1 MPSKNKKTKTAN
13 PATPPMPPPPPP
25 KELIKVPDDFA
36 NLLVDFTKDLAIT
49 FPEYSHLWMKWTTL
63 DMPDIE
69 RTSELGTSTGVR
81 GLSGDNISSQDIER
95 TSELGTSGDGLSSR
109 DKEVRYVFEYCITI
123 FPERFFDILYQN
135 DDIFKPNSH
144 VNTFFL
150 PGVDFKML
158 YNCENVSATTH
169 QTIWKYLQVLLLSAI
184 GSIKD
189 KTNFGDAM
197 NIFDG
202 VSEEELQ
209 EKLKETID
217 SLGSFFK
224 ASGLDSDDDDE
235 APEGVPLNTSAED
248 NDTNGVPDF
257 DAFSKSFNFENMSG
271 SAEDLHGHL
280 KNLFD
285 GKIGSLAKEMAEEI
299 ANDLGSLLGEDGG
312 EITSTQ
318 DFLKKMIRNPKKL
331 MELMKSVS
339 SKLNNKMKSGDI
351 SQEELMKEA
360 SEWMGKMKGMG
371 GADQFSEVFKNLAKN
386 MGGLG
391 KNSSLDMNAMNRMMN
406 KNARK
411 ERMLEKLEKL
421 KEAKLQA
428 TETPNNYVFRMEGEE
443 TQEKSYAKSDVDQI
457 MKDFNL
463 VNDIIN
469 ASSQTKPANKKKK
482 NKNNK

>member
-1 MPSKNKKTKTAN
+1 MPSKNKKPKPAN
-13 PATPPMPPPPPP
+13 TPPP

-36 NLLVDFTKDLAIT
+36 NLLVDFTKDLSIS

-63 DMPDIE
+63 DMPEI
-69 RTSELGTSTGVR
+69 
-81 GLSGDNISSQDIER
+81 
-95 TSELGTSGDGLSSR
+95 
-109 DKEVRYVFEYCITI
+109 EVRHVFEYCITI
-123 FPERFFDILYQN
+123 LPERFFDILYQN
-135 DDIFKPNSH
+135 EDIFKPDSTT
-144 VNTFFL
+144 NTLFL
-150 PGVDFKML
+150 PGVDFKIL
-158 YNCENVSATTH
+158 YNCENVSDTIH

-184 GSIKD
+184 GSVKD

-202 VSEEELQ
+202 VSEDELQ
-209 EKLKETID
+209 DKLKETID
-217 SLGSFFK
+217 GLGSFFK
-224 ASGLDSDDDDE
+224 ASGLDTDDDE
-235 APEGVPLNTSAED
+235 APEGVPLNTSEEGGDSNAM
-248 NDTNGVPDF
+248 PDF
-257 DAFSKSFNFENMSG
+257 DTFSKSFNFENMSG

-299 ANDLGSLLGEDGG
+299 AKDLGSLLGEDG
-312 EITSTQ
+312 EQITSTQ

-339 SKLNNKMKSGDI
+339 SRLNDKMKSGDI

-371 GADQFSEVFKNLAKN
+371 GADQFGEVFKNLAKN
-386 MGGLG
+386 MGGGG
-391 KNSSLDMNAMNRMMN
+391 KNSKLDMNAMNRMFS

-411 ERMLEKLEKL
+411 ERMVEKLEKL

-428 TETPNNYVFRMEGEE
+428 TENPNNYVFRMEGQES
-443 TQEKSYAKSDVDQI
+443 QEKSSAKPDVEQI

-463 VNDIIN
+463 SNDVCID
-469 ASSQTKPANKKKK
+469 ASQPKSANKKKK
-482 NKNNK
+482 NKGKK